1 MSNPIILNSAPSAS
15 GKDVHAPIHE
25 AERLKAEQLEID
37 TVGLLVKLQPQE
49 SLKQAMQRGLLTWQS
64 GPFHRNFTPTECRI
78 NSADVTRWHVEVGAS
93 LLGLTLVDAETVRE
107 GHLRL
112 CCLVN
117 KG

>member
-1 MSNPIILNSAPSAS
+1 MDNPIVADSAISAS
-15 GKDVHAPIHE
+15 GKDVHAPMHE
-25 AERLKAEQLEID
+25 AERLKAEQVEID

-49 SLKQAMQRGLLTWQS
+49 SLNQAIQRGLLTWQS

-78 NSADVTRWHVEVGAS
+78 NSAEAARWQVGAS
-93 LLGLTLVDAETVRE
+93 LLGLTVVASDTARE

-112 CCLVN
+112 CCLVS